1 MGNESSSSHHGHPG
15 AASRNAG
22 SAGNR
27 QAQSNGFAA
36 PQVPDDNAL
45 HQAAQ
50 HASPGA
56 YKIPGQPKNQRFYVT
71 IPRGVRPGQHFAV
84 LVNGQQMMV
93 RCPEGNHPGDRLIVA
108 APRVQPQQFVVEVP
122 HNVQPGQQFRVTI
135 NSQDV
140 MVTCPQGVRPG
151 QRVTFQLPD
160 SDLGNQQQQ
169 GVPTQAAP
177 NHQMFEVCVPEGVSP
192 GESFA
197 LVAGGQK
204 VMVTC
209 PPNVKSGQKIRFQLP
224 VQLNESQV
232 AAIRVTYDKDGWMR
246 CLGLDLKFHWVY
258 NKAQDSASIKPGA
271 FDLDASAYVRQI
283 TPRADGRISLD
294 LIPATSYAM
303 DTTVPNTKIDYQ
315 VLNSVAQLP
324 YQQKVDWLRSQFQAI
339 RVPWEQGHMQL
350 KVRRSMLL
358 HDSVNGME
366 AIEKADMLKIFRFQF
381 IGEPALDA
389 GGVSREWYQLLVEEI
404 FNPDHGLFLYSA
416 INQTCMQINPNSNIA
431 NENDKRF
438 YYLLGRIL
446 GKSLMDGQITPVH
459 LVQPIYKHLM
469 GWPVTLRDLECLDD
483 QVYRN
488 LEGLQDIEDVSM
500 LYLDFTVNEDQL
512 GSTTEVNLIPNGA
525 EINVDK
531 KNLNMYLDSQLK
543 YRLMTRIKG
552 QLEEILRGFYEV
564 VPEPFLSVFN
574 FQELEL
580 LLHGMPVIDMDDW
593 ILNSDYT
600 GDFNGKPNHQ
610 VVLWFWETVR
620 GYPDENKAKLL
631 QFVTGT
637 CGVPSMGFAYLQ
649 GNDQN
654 IRRFTIHGDKNLQI
668 FPRSHTCFNR
678 IDMPLYKTKAELQKW
693 LTMAISAESTGFG
706 IE

>member
-1 MGNESSSSHHGHPG
+1 MGNESSSANHGHPG
-15 AASRNAG
+15 AASHA
-22 SAGNR
+22 
-27 QAQSNGFAA
+27 
-36 PQVPDDNAL
+36 
-45 HQAAQ
+45 AAQ
-50 HASPGA
+50 RSTAAGARPPAALSAAEERQMAAQNASPGA

-93 RCPEGNHPGDRLIVA
+93 RCPDGNHPGDRLIVA

-122 HNVQPGQQFRVTI
+122 QNVQPGQQFRVTI
-135 NSQDV
+135 NNQEV
-140 MVTCPQGVRPG
+140 MVTCPPGVRAG
-151 QRVTFQLPD
+151 QRVTFQLPETD
-160 SDLGNQQQQ
+160 EARMQQ
-169 GVPTQAAP
+169 GAPTQAAP
-177 NHQMFEVCVPEGVSP
+177 NHQMFEVCVPDGVSP

-197 LVAGGQK
+197 LLAGGQK

-209 PPNVKSGQKIRFQLP
+209 PPNVKAGQKIRFQLP

-258 NKAQDSASIKPGA
+258 NKAHDTASLKPGTI
-271 FDLDASAYVRQI
+271 DIDASAYVRQI
-283 TPRADGRISLD
+283 TPGVSGKISLD

-303 DTTVPNTKIDYQ
+303 DTTVAGTKIDYQ

-324 YQQKVDWLRSQFQAI
+324 YQQKVDWLKSQFQAI
-339 RVPWEQGHMQL
+339 RIPWEQGHMQL
-350 KVRRSMLL
+350 KVRRSHLL

-366 AIEKADMLKIFRFQF
+366 AIDKDDMLKIFRFQF

-389 GGVSREWYQLLVEEI
+389 GGVSREWYQLLTEEL

-416 INQTCMQINPNSNIA
+416 INQTCMQINHNSHIA
-431 NENDKRF
+431 NESDQRY
-438 YYLLGRIL
+438 YYLLGRVL

-469 GWPVTLRDLECLDD
+469 GWPVTLRDLEFLDD

-488 LEGLQDIEDVSM
+488 LEGLQDLEDVSQ

-512 GSTTEVNLIPNGA
+512 GSTTEVSLVPGGA
-525 EINVDK
+525 DLTVTKE
-531 KNLNMYLDSQLK
+531 NLNMYLDSQVK
-543 YRLMTRIKG
+543 YRLMTRISG
-552 QLEEILRGFYEV
+552 QLGELLRGFYEV
-564 VPEPFLSVFN
+564 VPEPLLSVFD

-593 ILNSDYT
+593 IRNSDYT
-600 GDFNGKPNHQ
+600 GDFNGKPNHH
-610 VVLWFWETVR
+610 VVQWFWETVK

-678 IDMPLYKTKAELQKW
+678 IDMPLYSKKADLQKW

>member
-1 MGNESSSSHHGHPG
+1 MGNESSSSSHPG
-15 AASRNAG
+15 AASRAAAQPRPPANAG
-22 SAGNR
+22 RPPAPPADDPALR
-27 QAQSNGFAA
+27 LAAQST
-36 PQVPDDNAL
+36 
-45 HQAAQ
+45 
-50 HASPGA
+50 SPGA
-56 YKIPGQPKNQRFYVT
+56 YKIPGQQKNQRFYVT

-93 RCPEGNHPGDRLIVA
+93 RCPDGNHPGDRLIVA

-122 HNVQPGQQFRVTI
+122 QSVQPGQQFRVTI
-135 NSQDV
+135 NSQEV
-140 MVTCPQGVRPG
+140 MVTCPPGVRPG
-151 QRVTFQLPD
+151 QRVTFQLPETE
-160 SDLGNQQQQ
+160 SDTRQQQQ
-169 GVPTQAAP
+169 SAQTQAAP
-177 NHQMFEVCVPEGVSP
+177 NHQMFEVSVPEGVAP

-209 PPNVKSGQKIRFQLP
+209 PPNVRAGQKIRFQLP
-224 VQLNESQV
+224 LQLSESQV

-258 NKAQDSASIKPGA
+258 NKAHDAVAPRPGT
-271 FDLDASAYVRQI
+271 FDIDASAYVRQI
-283 TPRADGRISLD
+283 GSRPDGKISLD

-303 DTTVPNTKIDYQ
+303 DTTVARTKIDYQ
-315 VLNSVAQLP
+315 MLNSIARLP
-324 YQQKVDWLRSQFQAI
+324 YQQKVDWLRSQFQI
-339 RVPWEQGHMQL
+339 LRTPWEDGHIQL
-350 KVRRSMLL
+350 KVRRAMLL
-358 HDSVNGME
+358 HDSVNGLE
-366 AIEKADMLKIFRFQF
+366 AIEPVDMMKIFRFQF

-389 GGVSREWYQLLVEEI
+389 GGVSREWYQLLTEEL

-416 INQTCMQINPNSNIA
+416 INQTCMQINPNSHIA
-431 NENDKRF
+431 NEGDKR
-438 YYLLGRIL
+438 YYYILGRIL

-469 GWPVTLRDLECLDD
+469 GWPVTLKDLECLDD

-512 GSTTEVNLIPNGA
+512 GSTTEVCLIPGGA
-525 EINVDK
+525 DITVDK
-531 KNLNMYLDSQLK
+531 SNLSLYLDAQLK
-543 YRLMTRIKG
+543 YRLMTRIKD
-552 QLEEILRGFYEV
+552 QLEELMRGFYEV
-564 VPEPFLSVFN
+564 VPEPFLSVFD

-593 ILNSDYT
+593 VRNSDYT
-600 GDFNGKPNHQ
+600 GDFSGKSNHQ
-610 VVLWFWETVR
+610 VVLWFWEVVKS
-620 GYPDENKAKLL
+620 YPDENKAKLL

-678 IDMPLYKTKAELQKW
+678 IDMPLYKNKADLQKW